1 MPLAIMEDAEYEEA
15 RVEFREGDH
24 LLLFSD
30 GTLEIAD
37 AAGEMLGLDGLIGM
51 LKKQGYPAADIQMG
65 ALEEDLL
72 KYSNGIRLDDD
83 LTLIE
88 IRIQRF

>member
-1 MPLAIMEDAEYEEA
+1 MEDAVYDEA
-15 RVEFREGDH
+15 RVSLQEGDS

-30 GTLEIAD
+30 GDLEISN
-37 AAGEMLGLDGLIGM
+37 AAGDMLGLDGLIGM
-51 LKKQGYPAADIQMG
+51 LKKQGYPAADIQME
-65 ALEEDLL
+65 ALEEELL